1 MRSEIITLRGGAE
14 FQHDEVA
21 MAELLADWLACGLGR
36 KCEVRETVT
45 ALLSLDLLLDPFL
58 LRLLSG

>member
-1 MRSEIITLRGGAE
+1 LRGGAE

-36 KCEVRETVT
+36 KCEVRETVA